1 MDEKKNTGNSRDTSN
16 LDNHKGK
23 PRTRIGLFLSKR
35 REAFEK
41 YKALRK
47 KHNEISKKRKEKIK
61 KRRKHMLRRYLDKAG
76 VNLEEDK
83 VTRFI
88 FRFCIFINALI
99 LIYLV
104 YFFSFRVKASF
115 FLTVFLIPFLWAFI
129 FVMVIFFVWLMF
141 YVTLDFKIFKRK
153 LSIEDVLADFLQ
165 LTSANI
171 RAGMPIDK
179 ALWFSVRPRFGVLAN
194 EIEIVAKE
202 TMSGKDLDVALTDF
216 TKKYDSPLLK
226 RSISLL
232 IEGLRAGGEVGDLLN
247 RISSNIAESR
257 IMKKE
262 MSSNVTTYVIF
273 ITFSTVVAAPI
284 LFALSKQLLTIIDN
298 LVNSISRPSI
308 GISGFS
314 SAFSSSSIAP
324 ADFKIFAVSMIVI
337 TSIFSATIVAIIRK
351 GSLKAGFKYLPT
363 FTIVAVILYYLA
375 DFVLTGILGGI
386 LI

>member
-1 MDEKKNTGNSRDTSN
+1 MDGKQVSESRKEDSDNPKKG
-16 LDNHKGK
+16 
-23 PRTRIGLFLSKR
+23 PRTRIGLFIAKR
-35 REAFEK
+35 KEELEK
-41 YKALRK
+41 YRALRE
-47 KHNEISKKRKEKIK
+47 KHRELAKKRKEKIK
-61 KRRKHMLRRYLDKAG
+61 RRRKHMLRRYLDKAG
-76 VNLEEDK
+76 INVEEEK
-83 VTRFI
+83 VTNFV
-88 FRFCIFINALI
+88 FRFCIVINVFI

-104 YFFSFRVKASF
+104 YFFAFKVKLNF
-115 FLTVFLIPFLWAFI
+115 FLTFILVPFLWVLI
-129 FVMVIFFVWLMF
+129 FVLVVFIVWLMF
-141 YVTLDFKIFKRK
+141 YITLDFRIFKRK
-153 LSIEDVLADFLQ
+153 LSMEDVLADFLQ

-216 TKKYDSPLLK
+216 THKYDSPLLK
-226 RSISLL
+226 RSVSLL

-247 RISSNIAESR
+247 RISSNISESR
-257 IMKKE
+257 IMRKE

-273 ITFSTVVAAPI
+273 ITFATVIAAPI

-298 LVNSISRPSI
+298 LINSISRPSI
-308 GISGFS
+308 GIGGFA
-314 SAFSSSSIAP
+314 SAFSSSSIQP
-324 ADFKIFAVSMIVI
+324 ADFTIFAVAMIII

-363 FTIVAVILYYLA
+363 FTIVSIILYYFA
-375 DFVLTGILGGI
+375 DWVLTKMLGGI

>member
-1 MDEKKNTGNSRDTSN
+1 MMDEKNNAENSKKDSGNS
-16 LDNHKGK
+16 KAV
-23 PRTRIGLFLSKR
+23 PRTRIGRFLAKR
-35 REAFEK
+35 KADFEK
-41 YKALRK
+41 YNAVRK
-47 KHNEISKKRKEKIK
+47 KHRELAKKRKEKIK
-61 KRRKHMLRRYLDKAG
+61 RRRKHMLRRYLDKAG
-76 VNLEEDK
+76 ISIEEDK
-83 VTRFI
+83 VTNFI
-88 FRFCIFINALI
+88 FRFCIVINAFI
-99 LIYLV
+99 LIYLI
-104 YFFSFRVKASF
+104 YFFSFRVKLN
-115 FLTVFLIPFLWAFI
+115 FLLTFLLVPLLWVFI
-129 FVMVIFFVWLMF
+129 FILVVFIVWLMF

-153 LSIEDVLADFLQ
+153 LSMEEVLADFLQ

-194 EIEIVAKE
+194 EIELVAKE
-202 TMSGKDLDVALTDF
+202 TMSGKDLDVALKDF

-247 RISSNIAESR
+247 RISSNISESK

-273 ITFSTVVAAPI
+273 ITFATVVAAPI

-298 LVNSISRPSI
+298 LISSISRPSI
-308 GISGFS
+308 GISGFAT
-314 SAFSSSSIAP
+314 AFSSSSIAP
-324 ADFKIFAVSMIVI
+324 SDFTIFAVAMLII
-337 TSIFSATIVAIIRK
+337 TSVFSATIVAIIRK

-363 FTIVAVILYYLA
+363 FVIVSLLLYYLA
-375 DFVLTGILGGI
+375 DWILTGLLGGI